1 APCPIRSRTG
11 PPIAPSESGMMNEVS
26 RPGVLMIS
34 GAYFP
39 ELSGGSL
46 PIRAIVRQLHDAV
59 RFAVL
64 TTAADR
70 ALPVEDE
77 RDGVPVYRV
86 FVDPDSLWSK
96 TTAALRMTGVLLRE
110 RRRLEVLHLHG
121 FSQKSMVAILVGLA
135 LGKRIAI

>member
-1 APCPIRSRTG
+1 LPCPPRWRPG
-11 PPIAPSESGMMNEVS
+11 PSIGRRESGMMSEVS

-70 ALPVEDE
+70 TLPVDDE

-86 FVDPDSLWSK
+86 FVDPASAWSK
-96 TTAALRMTGVLLRE
+96 LRAAVRMLRVVIGE
-110 RRRLEVLHLHG
+110 RRRFQVLHL
-121 FSQKSMVAILVGLA
+121 
-135 LGKRIAI
+135 